1 MVIRLVMCLCTVV
14 IADSQPDVGLVR
26 PGARLPF
33 EGSDA
38 IHEGNESGQWQSTK
52 GNFLKES
59 GYNKYLMILGVI
71 LAVASFVTIS
81 LLILLLICAVLADLA
96 VPLLA
101 LLPSASA
108 AIFAVQI
115 VATAASFEGV
125 PLSLKTV
132 ATPLLLAVP
141 ITLRPDSVILLS
153 FLLLTAVWL
162 ARRSRCASININSRR
177 QIEEMG
183 MKVNKVPHG
192 LCPGAWELRAL
203 GFFAFPLTL
212 SSTQLL
218 LRLDE
223 ADSPLA
229 GFLLSIVLLSFLLN
243 QAASTWVFVRK
254 VLRDGRVVQTA
265 LPHCSGHV
273 SSVFIDKTCDEL
285 GSMPMTSGSSACR
298 SISEWMKT
306 PSWCFSHPVAEVE
319 EVYFPEEVVGPL
331 QKDIWDL
338 EGSEDEQTQL
348 LATDLPH
355 QRAEQSFLASS
366 NQSQFGDIFHGGPS
380 PVKVCHPISVR
391 SKRCYGGSQ
400 ETVAGQSLWGEGIPF
415 FHCSISDRL
424 LIRHWFPVILKGI
437 ACLPWL
443 DCAIPSKTPVPQL
456 VVVLLVSVVVCP
468 CSTQL
473 RK

>member
-1 MVIRLVMCLCTVV
+1 MVIRLVMCLCAVV

-26 PGARLPF
+26 PNGAPF

-38 IHEGNESGQWQSTK
+38 IQGNESGQRQSIK
-52 GNFLKES
+52 GNFLKQRQYG
-59 GYNKYLMILGVI
+59 GYNKYLMFLGVI
-71 LAVASFVTIS
+71 LAVASFLTIS

-115 VATAASFEGV
+115 LATAASFEDV

-153 FLLLTAVWL
+153 FVLLTAVWL
-162 ARRSRCASININSRR
+162 ARRSRSASINANSRR
-177 QIEEMG
+177 QMEEMG

-212 SSTQLL
+212 ASTQLL

-229 GFLLSIVLLSFLLN
+229 GFLLSIVLLSFLFN

-265 LPHCSGHV
+265 LPHYSGHV

-319 EVYFPEEVVGPL
+319 EVYFPDEAVGP
-331 QKDIWDL
+331 QKDLDL
-338 EGSEDEQTQL
+338 EGSEEEQTQL
-348 LATDLPH
+348 LATDLP
-355 QRAEQSFLASS
+355 QGAEQSLLAS

-400 ETVAGQSLWGEGIPF
+400 ETVAGQSF
-415 FHCSISDRL
+415 
-424 LIRHWFPVILKGI
+424 
-437 ACLPWL
+437 
-443 DCAIPSKTPVPQL
+443 
-456 VVVLLVSVVVCP
+456 
-468 CSTQL
+468 
-473 RK
+473 

>member
-1 MVIRLVMCLCTVV
+1 MVIRLVMCLCAVV

-26 PGARLPF
+26 PNGAPF

-38 IHEGNESGQWQSTK
+38 IQGNESGQRQSIK
-52 GNFLKES
+52 GNFLKQRQYG
-59 GYNKYLMILGVI
+59 GYNKYLMFLGVI
-71 LAVASFVTIS
+71 LAVASFLTIS

-115 VATAASFEGV
+115 LATAASFEDV

-153 FLLLTAVWL
+153 FVLLTAVWL
-162 ARRSRCASININSRR
+162 ARRSRSASINANSRR
-177 QIEEMG
+177 QMEEMG

-212 SSTQLL
+212 ASTQLL

-265 LPHCSGHV
+265 LPHYSGHV

-319 EVYFPEEVVGPL
+319 EVYFPDEAVGP
-331 QKDIWDL
+331 QKDLDL
-338 EGSEDEQTQL
+338 EGSEEEQTQL
-348 LATDLPH
+348 LATDLP
-355 QRAEQSFLASS
+355 QGAEQSLLAS

-400 ETVAGQSLWGEGIPF
+400 ETVAGQSFCGLKAFGS
-415 FHCSISDRL
+415 SIAPSPIFSSFVIGFL
-424 LIRHWFPVILKGI
+424 LF
-437 ACLPWL
+437 
-443 DCAIPSKTPVPQL
+443 SQE
-456 VVVLLVSVVVCP
+456 LLVFHGWTARSHPKRQCLNW
-468 CSTQL
+468 SFFGL
-473 RK
+473 F

>member
-1 MVIRLVMCLCTVV
+1 MVIRLVMCLCAVV

-26 PGARLPF
+26 PNGAPF

-38 IHEGNESGQWQSTK
+38 IQGNESGQRQSTK
-52 GNFLKES
+52 QNFFKQG
-59 GYNKYLMILGVI
+59 GYNKYLMFLGVI

-81 LLILLLICAVLADLA
+81 LLILLLICAVLGDLA

-115 VATAASFEGV
+115 LATAASFEDV

-153 FLLLTAVWL
+153 FVLLTAVWL
-162 ARRSRCASININSRR
+162 ARRSRCASINANSRR
-177 QIEEMG
+177 QMEEMG

-212 SSTQLL
+212 ASTQLL

-265 LPHCSGHV
+265 LPHYSGHV

-319 EVYFPEEVVGPL
+319 EVYFPDEVVGP
-331 QKDIWDL
+331 QKDLDL
-338 EGSEDEQTQL
+338 EGSEEEQTQL
-348 LATDLPH
+348 LATDLP
-355 QRAEQSFLASS
+355 QGAEQSFLAS
-366 NQSQFGDIFHGGPS
+366 NQSQFGDIFHDGPS

-400 ETVAGQSLWGEGIPF
+400 ETVAGQF
-415 FHCSISDRL
+415 FCGVKAFGSSIAPSPIFSSFVIGFL
-424 LIRHWFPVILKGI
+424 LF
-437 ACLPWL
+437 
-443 DCAIPSKTPVPQL
+443 SQE
-456 VVVLLVSVVVCP
+456 LLVFHGWTARSHPKRQCLNW
-468 CSTQL
+468 SFFGL
-473 RK
+473 F